1 MEYIINTLTY
11 FSLYCKNDDNNI
23 NINNNNNNNLDDKN
37 KVINLSSL
45 NITDNTNN
53 LKVKKKSL
61 LLKKSEGYKNTYNS
75 SYLIN

>member
-23 NINNNNNNNLDDKN
+23 NNNNNLDDKN

-45 NITDNTNN
+45 NISDNTNN

>member
-23 NINNNNNNNLDDKN
+23 NNNN
-37 KVINLSSL
+37 
-45 NITDNTNN
+45 NN